1 MDIKDAI
8 KRLKHDVNRISG
20 YISNMT
26 FKNEQTDVQIR
37 HLDNRVKMLEDTLLK
52 INDNLESIDHCS
64 GKVLNNYQNQIDV
77 LADTLDAVCEDV
89 SKIKKTA
96 DMAYFT
102 CKVEKPTSGR
112 FPWGEST
119 DADNTL
125 LTREN
130 VINSLTDDELAEI
143 VIKYNMSMWPGSDDK
158 KEYPVVLY
166 WREGDNTVHTYFFSN
181 KNIMEEPGLANAIS
195 ELMKFVPNDEEK
207 EDN

>member
-37 HLDNRVKMLEDTLLK
+37 HLDNRVKMLEDTMSK

-64 GKVLNNYQNQIDV
+64 GKVLNNYQNQIDI
-77 LADTLDAVCEDV
+77 LADSLDAVCEDV
-89 SKIKKTA
+89 SNMKKKL
-96 DMAYFT
+96 Y
-102 CKVEKPTSGR
+102 SGR

-125 LTREN
+125 LTREK

-158 KEYPVVLY
+158 NEYPVVLY
-166 WREGDNTVHTYFFSN
+166 WREGDNTVHTCFFSN

-207 EDN
+207 GDN